1 MKTFKHSGAAGD
13 LLYSLALVKK
23 FGGGDFY
30 LHLNQINWIGQYY
43 YKVERPDPYHEN
55 KMNDKDYEFFKDFME
70 AQTYINSFNI
80 LDPKTDAITH
90 NLDRFRPIFVNHP
103 TNYVNIY
110 CQAFGIMDQGTQ
122 DIISGDTWFSVPN
135 PRPIAGKPMIINR
148 TKRGYSPAEVD
159 PRWHAWRESGGP
171 EQSVFVGLPDE
182 HEYFQQWVGCKLDYC
197 PTPTLLDLAEV
208 IAGGQEFVGNQS
220 MALALA
226 QGLGVPYTFE
236 RRKDLPLDRNESYF
250 PNHPQGNVF

>member
-13 LLYSLALVKK
+13 LLYSLALVKS

-30 LHLNQINWIGQYY
+30 LHLDQLNWVGQYY
-43 YKVERPDPYHEN
+43 YGSAPSPYHQGR
-55 KMNDKDYEFFKDFME
+55 MNHKDYEFFRGFME
-70 AQTYINSFNI
+70 AQSYINSFQI
-80 LDPKTDAITH
+80 LDPKVHAITH
-90 NLDRFRPIFVNHP
+90 NLDRFRPLFVGHP
-103 TNYVNIY
+103 ANYVNVY
-110 CQAFGIMDQGTQ
+110 CQAFGITDPATQ
-122 DIISGDTWFSVPN
+122 NMISGDTWFSVTN
-135 PRPIAGKPMIINR
+135 PRPIPGKPMIINR
-148 TKRGYSPAEVD
+148 TQRGYSPVEVN
-159 PRWHAWRESGGP
+159 PRWQDWRANGGP

-182 HEYFQQWVGCKLDYC
+182 HEYFQKWVGCSIDYY

-236 RRKDLPLDRNESYF
+236 RRQDLPLARNESYF
-250 PNHPQGNVF
+250 ANHPQGNVF